1 MGIRFE
7 LTHWAVPAM
16 KLARC
21 SIDRPVTTAMIFI
34 AVVLLGFVS
43 LRRLSVDL
51 LPEIGYPRLCVVTR
65 VPGVAPEEMETLVT
79 APLEAA
85 ASRIPG
91 LRGVGSV
98 SREGI
103 SSLTLEFAWGTD
115 MDFAL
120 LHAREELDNARERV
134 PSEAESPVIVP
145 LDPGARPIIVLAVTG
160 ERSLLELREFCEEVI
175 KPRLEQV
182 DGVGSADVAGGAER
196 EIQVELDPALV
207 SLYGMSLEDI
217 SRRID
222 GFNRDLQGG
231 TIRKGRF
238 QYALRV
244 AGEFADAAEIGE
256 TTLKTTG
263 KGGII
268 RLKDVARIVD
278 SVKERQGLARLN
290 GRESVG
296 VLVRKASGANTVKV
310 TRAAKAVLE
319 DIRAENPAISIHM
332 VSEQGR
338 FIEEAVA
345 ATMDEIV
352 EGGILAFL
360 VLLLFLQEF
369 RTPIIIGVVF
379 PVAIVAT
386 FNLLYFGGITL
397 NIMSLGGLALGVGM
411 LDDCAVVVSEN
422 IFRQRSLGKGPAEA
436 AADGAQEVGMAV
448 IATALTT
455 VVVFLPVIYVHG
467 VAGRLFRD
475 AALTVTFSLMSS
487 LLVSLTL
494 LPMLAG
500 RGPSNGGGGAGHM
513 TVPAEGPASPAG
525 AAPRLTRSKRLSMM
539 AFKGIG
545 AAIGFVVSFVIQ
557 LIVFALRIVSL
568 PFRPVL
574 GAIARSFNH
583 GYERFIAFYHRAL
596 LRCLEHKGPVLA
608 LFLVFFGLMTFA
620 GTRIRRELMPR
631 LETSSFEVSLRTPV
645 AYSLHETAGVV
656 ASLERWLAARPETR
670 RTYSQTGLIG
680 GMEAL
685 DLDVSLNSARIVI
698 EASSPSACGRLIEEF
713 GCTFPTY
720 AGVAFSVIRERSGL
734 ARSLALSG
742 ADVGLEVRGDDL
754 NRLGE
759 IGTAVASRL
768 KEVPGIAD
776 INVDVGEGRPEF
788 VLRFKDEVLAKYPD
802 LDPSALGDRIVD
814 SVRGRIATRFRELDR
829 SYDVR
834 IRLDEGPEP
843 NVEGLLDGLVPCGNA
858 MVPLREL
865 VTWEIARGPKEI
877 RRANQQ
883 REVLVTAGLRG
894 AKPSQVAPGIQRAIA
909 ATALPPG
916 YRILFGGEQ
925 EEMLRSFQS
934 LIAAFLLAILLN
946 YMIMAAQFESL
957 IQPFIVLTT
966 VPMGLCGSVLAMLLT
981 GATMNVIS
989 IIGMVVLLG
998 IVVDNAIVKLD
1009 CTNQLRKQGM
1019 SLREAIVEG
1028 SRVRLRP
1035 ILMSTATTL
1044 VALIPLSLGFGKG
1057 AALLQP
1063 LGIVVFG
1070 GLAFSTLLTLLLI
1083 PVVYEIV
1090 EARKEMR
1097 RKAA

>member
-1 MGIRFE
+1 
-7 LTHWAVPAM
+7 M
-16 KLARC
+16 KLARW

-51 LPEIGYPRLCVVTR
+51 LPEIGYPRLSVVTR
-65 VPGVAPEEMETLVT
+65 FPGVAPEEMETMVT

-85 ASRIPG
+85 AGRIPG
-91 LRGVGSV
+91 LRGVDSV

-115 MDFAL
+115 MDFVL
-120 LHAREELDNARERV
+120 LHTREELDNARESL

-145 LDPGARPIIVLAVTG
+145 LDPGTRPIIVVAVTG
-160 ERSLLELREFCEEVI
+160 QRSLLELREFCEEVV

-182 DGVGSADVAGGAER
+182 GGIGSADIAGGAER

-207 SLYGMSLEDI
+207 SLYGLSLEDI

-244 AGEFADAAEIGE
+244 AGEFADAAEIGK
-256 TTLKTTG
+256 TTLMTTG
-263 KGGII
+263 KGGVV
-268 RLKDVARIVD
+268 RLADIARIAD
-278 SVKERQGLARLN
+278 SIKERQGVARLN

-296 VLVRKASGANTVKV
+296 VLVRKASGDNTVKV

-319 DIRAENPAISIHM
+319 DIRRENPAISIHI

-360 VLLLFLQEF
+360 VLLLFLQEL
-369 RTPIIIGVVF
+369 RTPVIIGVVF

-386 FNLLYFGGITL
+386 FNGLYFGGITL

-422 IFRQRSLGKGPAEA
+422 IFRHRGLGKGPAEA
-436 AADGAQEVGMAV
+436 AAVGAQEVGMAV
-448 IATALTT
+448 MATALTT
-455 VVVFLPVIYVHG
+455 IVVFLPVIYVHG

-500 RGPSNGGGGAGHM
+500 RGSSNSGGGGGNK
-513 TVPAEGPASPAG
+513 TVPAERPAFPAG
-525 AAPRLTRSKRLSMM
+525 AAPRPSRSRGLSRR
-539 AFKGIG
+539 AFKGVG
-545 AAIGFVVSFVIQ
+545 AAVGFVVGFVIQ
-557 LIVFALRIVSL
+557 LIVFALRIVGL

-574 GAIARSFNH
+574 RAIARSFNH
-583 GYERFIAFYHRAL
+583 GYERFIAFYDRAL
-596 LRCLEHKGPVLA
+596 VRCLEHKGPVLA

-631 LETSSFEVSLRTPV
+631 LETSSFEVGLRTPV
-645 AYSLHETAGVV
+645 AYSLQETAGVV
-656 ASLERWLAARPETR
+656 ASLEKWLASRPETR
-670 RTYSQTGLIG
+670 LTYSQTGLVG

-685 DLDVSLNSARIVI
+685 DPDVSLNAARIVI
-698 EASSPSACGRLIEEF
+698 EASSPSACARLIEDF
-713 GCTFPTY
+713 GRTFPAY
-720 AGVAFSVIRERSGL
+720 AGVAFSVTRERSDM
-734 ARSLALSG
+734 ARWLALSG

-754 NRLGE
+754 DRLGE
-759 IGTAVASRL
+759 IGAAVASRL
-768 KEVPGIAD
+768 KRVPGIAD
-776 INVDVGEGRPEF
+776 VNVDVGEGRPEF
-788 VLRFKDEVLAKYPD
+788 VLRIRDEVPAKYPG
-802 LDPSALGDRIVD
+802 LDPGTLSDRIVD
-814 SVRGRIATRFRELDR
+814 RVRGRIATRLRERDR

-834 IRLDEGPEP
+834 VRLDDGAEANIE
-843 NVEGLLDGLVPCGNA
+843 NLLDGLVPCGNA

-865 VTWEIARGPKEI
+865 VTWTIARGPKEI
-877 RRANQQ
+877 RRGNRQ

-894 AKPSQVAPGIQRAIA
+894 AKPSLVAPGIQRAIA
-909 ATALPPG
+909 ATALPQG
-916 YRILFGGEQ
+916 YRILFGGER
-925 EEMLRSFQS
+925 EEMVRSFQS
-934 LIAAFLLAILLN
+934 LMAAFLLAILLN

-957 IQPFIVLTT
+957 IHPLIILTT

-981 GATMNVIS
+981 GATLNVIS
-989 IIGMVVLLG
+989 IIGMIVLLG
-998 IVVDNAIVKLD
+998 IVVDNAIVKID
-1009 CTNQLRKQGM
+1009 YTNQLRKRGLG
-1019 SLREAIVEG
+1019 LREAIVEG

-1044 VALIPLSLGFGKG
+1044 VALLPLSLGFGNG
-1057 AALLQP
+1057 AELLQP

-1083 PVVYEIV
+1083 PVIYEIV
-1090 EARKEMR
+1090 EARKETK
-1097 RKAA
+1097 RKTA